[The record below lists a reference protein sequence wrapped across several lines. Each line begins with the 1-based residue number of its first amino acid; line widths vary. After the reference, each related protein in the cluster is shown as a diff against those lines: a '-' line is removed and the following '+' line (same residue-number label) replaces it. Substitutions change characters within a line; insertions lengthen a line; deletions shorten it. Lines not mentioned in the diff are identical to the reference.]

1 MNRLYPKSFLRL
13 ILIGFGLVS
22 LPLVFALGN
31 AAFNVQ
37 QLAEQSERAV
47 RGAAVAARTSREM
60 LETLTDM
67 ERALRQHLL
76 MRDKTLL
83 DDYRQSHARF
93 IVAAQEY
100 SSLPLEEGGRER
112 LASVVRLEDKLL
124 ATLDAGVDIA
134 NAAKMVAEFDRLAEQ
149 ARGVVSANG
158 KLIDAEIERLRTTA
172 SEARSA
178 LVWQLLAAVPV
189 ALAIA
194 LWFRNLIS
202 KQLQQV
208 DRAIR
213 AIGRAEYSD
222 GITVSGPQDL
232 AYLGRR
238 LDWLRRRLAE
248 LEEQKNRFLRHV
260 SHDLKTPLTAIREGS
275 QLLGEGVP
283 GPLNEEQKTI
293 VDILIQNS
301 RRLQTLIEELI
312 NYQQAGFA
320 ANSIDP
326 QPVALDVVCT
336 QVLRT
341 HRLVASARN
350 IRFERKLPPVLV
362 EGDGDKL
369 RVVVDN
375 LITNALKFSPRE
387 GVVHIELTKQNDQ
400 AVLEVSDQG
409 PGVDKEERDRIFEPF
424 FRGTR
429 ARRGTVKGSG
439 LGLAIAKEYV
449 LAHHGHIEVVHG
461 AARGGHFRVTL
472 PQIWERKAT

>member
-1 MNRLYPKSFLRL
+1 MSRLYPKSFLRL

-31 AAFNVQ
+31 AALNVQ
-37 QLAEQSERAV
+37 NLAEQSEQAV
-47 RGAAVAARTSREM
+47 REAAVATRSSREM
-60 LETLTDM
+60 METLTGM
-67 ERALRQHLL
+67 ERALRQYLILRDRSLL
-76 MRDKTLL
+76 E
-83 DDYRQSHARF
+83 DYRRLREEFVQATQGYSRLPLDESGRAKLLEVLEREQRLSSTLASGTEVSPDEFSAIAMQAREV
-93 IVAAQEY
+93 VAA
-100 SSLPLEEGGRER
+100 SSR
-112 LASVVRLEDKLL
+112 
-124 ATLDAGVDIA
+124 
-134 NAAKMVAEFDRLAEQ
+134 
-149 ARGVVSANG
+149 
-158 KLIDAEIERLRTTA
+158 LIDAEVERLRTTA
-172 SEARSA
+172 LDARSI
-178 LVWQLLAAVPV
+178 LTWQLLAAIPV
-189 ALAIA
+189 ALGIA
-194 LWFRNLIS
+194 LWFRAMIS

-222 GITVSGPQDL
+222 GVTVAGPQDL

-248 LEEQKNRFLRHV
+248 LEEQKSRFLRHV
-260 SHDLKTPLTAIREGS
+260 SHDLKTPLTAIREGA

-293 VDILIQNS
+293 IQIIDQNS
-301 RRLQTLIEELI
+301 RRLQQLIEELI

-320 ANSIDP
+320 ASSIDP

-341 HRLVASARN
+341 HRLVAAARA
-350 IRFERKLPPVLV
+350 IRFERKLTPVLV
-362 EGDGDKL
+362 EGDADKL

-375 LITNALKFSPRE
+375 LITNAIKFSPRE
-387 GVVHIELTKQNDQ
+387 GVVHVVLEKREGG
-400 AVLEVSDQG
+400 AVLDVVDEG
-409 PGVDKEERDRIFEPF
+409 PGVAAEERERVFEPF

-449 LAHHGHIEVVHG
+449 LAHRGKIEIIEEG
-461 AARGGHFRVTL
+461 KGGRFRVRIPL
-472 PQIWERKAT
+472 KWEKKD